1 MRLRP
6 EQLADD
12 LRRTL
17 HPVYLVCG
25 EEPLQLGEAADEIRS
40 RAKQAG
46 FTVREVLHAEA
57 NFDWRQLALEAGSLS
72 LFAERK
78 IIDLRLPSG
87 KPGTDGGKALVDY
100 CSALPE
106 DTLLLISCGKLSPQA
121 QKSRWFQA
129 LDKAGA
135 VIQVW
140 PPQGAE
146 LMQWL
151 QRRCQKKGM
160 QVAQDGLKLLASRIE
175 GNLLAAAQEIEK
187 LYILYGSE
195 PVTAQAVEQA
205 VADSARYD
213 VFKLLDSLLA
223 GRLNRAV
230 KILQGLKA
238 EGIAE
243 PVVLW
248 ALSRETRTLLNIKTE
263 LAHGGRKD
271 GVFAKYQVW
280 DKRKPLVDA
289 ALNRLTP
296 RQLED
301 ILLLCARA
309 DREIKGQTRGD
320 GWETLFT
327 VCLGLCSQ
335 AVMAETA

>member
-25 EEPLQLGEAADEIRS
+25 EEPLQLGEAADEIGS

-87 KPGTDGGKALVDY
+87 KPGTDGGKALADY

-195 PVTAQAVEQA
+195 PVTALAVEQA

-309 DREIKGQTRGD
+309 DREIKGQSRGD
-320 GWETLFT
+320 GWETLFNI
-327 VCLGLCSQ
+327 CLGLCSQ
-335 AVMAETA
+335 PVMEETA